1 MSLFLHSDVH
11 NMNRKTVENII
22 LGITNDLLGEWKDKF
37 KTISVYADNPILRD
51 NGMTSDY
58 FSEIEVN
65 FLYEDHSFADVFSII
80 VLIILLASLLL
91 ASFLSTT
98 TLIVLFSTST
108 KALLKPASLIILV
121 ISFSKAA
128 VSLASLIDARALA
141 ISSLLL
147 SLEAMI
153 ALFSLIKSARF

>member
-80 VLIILLASLLL
+80 V
-91 ASFLSTT
+91 FMQNEQ
-98 TLIVLFSTST
+98 VLKENEA
-108 KALLKPASLIILV
+108 KAYIQAEIACVYNECIENRQIKKRENEDSCC
-121 ISFSKAA
+121 SYDS
-128 VSLASLIDARALA
+128 A
-141 ISSLLL
+141 I
-147 SLEAMI
+147 E
-153 ALFSLIKSARF
+153 